1 MDRRKFVR
9 KGTGGLAIAASN
21 PIELGKLIIPN
32 WDNVSMEEMNS
43 FISQE
48 DKALNL
54 ISNSPVG
61 GKFLQSLFGE
71 PVKEEFGELFRG
83 SMKSLLIAGNFGSLS
98 TTAQVHPD
106 IQKRL
111 CDNSANVEK
120 DIDGLMQELK
130 SLNEGDQLDIKKAL
144 NEDSELGDRVLE
156 VLVSEAKAIGASKRR
171 IRRLKRIGKRQL
183 KKIKQSPG
191 SMIEKCTKKYDKV
204 MSRFDSPEEMKKYMI
219 ANMGEEAFNK
229 KLEEAEKGVQHWKE
243 KGVVETLNRGGKYL
257 NNILSDNNNSDD
269 EEKPSRGLKLLGI
282 GAIMTASGWLLI
294 AIGSGEGILAILG
307 LIAGVTVGPILII
320 IALIM
325 LIVHSIRKPSEWK

>member
-1 MDRRKFVR
+1 MDRRKFVK
-9 KGTGGLAIAASN
+9 KGTGGLAIGASN

-32 WDNVSMEEMNS
+32 WENVSLEEMNS

-48 DKALNL
+48 DKSLNL
-54 ISNSPVG
+54 IATSPG
-61 GKFLQSLFGE
+61 GGQYLHSLVGE

-98 TTAQVHPD
+98 TNAQVHPE

-111 CDNSANVEK
+111 WDNSADVEK

-130 SLNEGDQLDIKKAL
+130 SLNEDDQIDIKKAL

-156 VLVSEAKAIGASKRR
+156 ALVSEAKAVGASKRR

-183 KKIKQSPG
+183 KKIKHSPG

-229 KLEEAEKGVQHWKE
+229 KLEEAEKGVQYWKE
-243 KGVVETLNRGGKYL
+243 MGVVETLPRGDKHL
-257 NNILSDNNNSDD
+257 NNVFSDDNNSDD
-269 EEKPSRGLKLLGI
+269 ADKPPKGLKLLGI
-282 GAIMTASGWLLI
+282 GAIMTTSGWLLL
-294 AIGSGEGILAILG
+294 AIESGGGILTILG

-325 LIVHSIRKPSEWK
+325 LLVHAIRNSSK